1 MLHKKSPTTIFG
13 VFAIL
18 FTVTAPLVVLF
29 LPMIQVATFR
39 HDAQNILMT
48 FPVLNYYLL
57 SAASILLIGSLLL
70 LAYKRTKPICF
81 TVGSMLIVAG
91 VLTYAS
97 GLSYIQIHE
106 EFVHVTELREETT
119 LYMKDMETI
128 IYEYGIEENGQY
140 IFIPK
145 EGEKLV
151 LENSPLV
158 TDDKRRRLYRITGE
172 HGIEYIVRAKEE
184 TANN

>member
-1 MLHKKSPTTIFG
+1 MLHEKSPTTIFG

-18 FTVTAPLVVLF
+18 LTVTSPLIILF

-48 FPVLNYYLL
+48 FPMLNYYLL
-57 SAASILLIGSLLL
+57 SAAAILLIICLVL
-70 LAYKRTKPICF
+70 LAYKRTTPIYF
-81 TVGSMLIVAG
+81 AVSGMVIAAG
-91 VLTYAS
+91 FLTYAS

-145 EGEKLV
+145 EGEQLI
-151 LENSPLV
+151 LEDSPLV
-158 TDDKRRRLYRITGE
+158 TDDKRRKLYRITGE
-172 HGIEYIVRAKEE
+172 HGIEYIVRAMEKS
-184 TANN
+184 TK